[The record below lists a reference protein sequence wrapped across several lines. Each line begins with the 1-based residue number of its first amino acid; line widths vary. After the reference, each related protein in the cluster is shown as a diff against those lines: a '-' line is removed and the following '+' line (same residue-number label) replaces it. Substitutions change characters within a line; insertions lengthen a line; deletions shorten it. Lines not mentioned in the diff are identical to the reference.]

1 MIASISFLCF
11 TYQIKL
17 FKLALIYQNYLATVM
32 LKLRTI
38 FSLLL
43 LAITL
48 CKMDFTKGTFQLF
61 KQLWCFISLLLIVM
75 HSTSVSG
82 LSSKFKVDERI
93 IFSLS
98 RDSQTNL
105 ACPLWFHYV
114 PSKNI
119 CQCVSFISCDGM
131 KAYVEDKHLITVKLN
146 QSLVSV
152 FPSKSHVFNQRIN
165 ETKPGYRLLPE
176 NISDLNHFMCGPLN
190 RKGYLCSDCINGFG
204 PSLSV
209 IEDANYC
216 FRCTDNWRGVMIY
229 IILVFIPVTLF
240 YLTILVFQIRM
251 TSAPMP
257 CFIMYS
263 QLVVL
268 LLSHPLDS
276 SFEVIQTIEFTNEG
290 HLRLVIRL
298 ILVFY
303 GIFNLDFMSNA
314 VPPFCVSSNLSLYH
328 RAILG
333 YITAFYPLLLIVVT
347 WICIELHDRNF
358 RVIVYLWRPFHRCFV
373 RLRRGWDTK
382 NDLIDVFATFFLL
395 SYVKIFYQTFI
406 LLSSSHVMT
415 YSLNGN
421 YLYSNRVP
429 DVDNTISITSTQYIT
444 TFSIVALI
452 FLLCNVLPVLLLIL
466 YPLGMFRK
474 MLSNLRLDRISL
486 MIFMEKF
493 QCCYRDGLDGKRDMR
508 SFSGIYFFL
517 FLCSVISAET
527 FQQYFGIKKWFTFG
541 LTFSIMVLLIA
552 LCRPYKKMYVNVCDT
567 LLLFHLATILL
578 YSHRRISSTLFH

>member
-1 MIASISFLCF
+1 
-11 TYQIKL
+11 
-17 FKLALIYQNYLATVM
+17 
-32 LKLRTI
+32 
-38 FSLLL
+38 
-43 LAITL
+43 
-48 CKMDFTKGTFQLF
+48 MDFTKESFQLL
-61 KQLWCFISLLLIVM
+61 KQLWYCILLLLILG
-75 HSTSVSG
+75 HSTYVSG
-82 LSSKFKVDERI
+82 LSSKFKVYERVN
-93 IFSLS
+93 FSLS

-114 PSKNI
+114 PSKNS
-119 CQCVSFISCDGM
+119 CRCVSFISCDGM
-131 KAYVEDKHLITVKLN
+131 KAYVEDKHLITVKQN

-152 FPSKSHVFNQRIN
+152 FPSKSHVVNQRIN
-165 ETKPGYRLLPE
+165 ETKPGYRLLPQ
-176 NISDLNHFMCGPLN
+176 NISDLNHYMCGPLN

-276 SFEVIQTIEFTNEG
+276 SFEVMQTIEFTNEG
-290 HLRLVIRL
+290 HLRLVTRL
-298 ILVFY
+298 ILAFY
-303 GIFNLDFMSNA
+303 GILNLDFMSNA

-373 RLRRGWDTK
+373 QLRRGWDTK

-406 LLSSSHVMT
+406 LLSSSHVLT

-421 YLYSNRVP
+421 YLYSNHVP
-429 DVDNTISITSTQYIT
+429 NVDNTISITSAQYIT

-474 MLSNLRLDRISL
+474 ILSKLQLDRISL

-527 FQQYFGIKKWFTFG
+527 FHHYFGIKKWFTFG

-552 LCRPYKKMYVNVCDT
+552 LCRPYKKMYLNVCDT
-567 LLLFHLATILL
+567 LLLFHLATISYIHM
-578 YSHRRISSTLFH
+578 YSHRIISSTLFH